1 MHVSL
6 WLRVQVHLHAFL
18 KPPPF
23 APKSPHP
30 QLASS
35 FQGNQPPLQA
45 HFCHAQGTLVLSQTT
60 ALPTVDDSA
69 APSFLW
75 KPSLLQTSATL
86 TVLSQPSSA
95 LISLLLG
102 PFLFQ
107 PTLLQPA
114 RSLQHH
120 WAHGPSLEPSLVL
133 DCPLDNIQILSMQLL
148 DSACWVSLG

>member
-23 APKSPHP
+23 TPKSPHSH
-30 QLASS
+30 LASS
-35 FQGNQPPLQA
+35 SQGNQFPLQA

-60 ALPTVDDSA
+60 ALPTVGDSA

-86 TVLSQPSSA
+86 TVLSQSSSA

-114 RSLQHH
+114 RALPHQ
-120 WAHGPSLEPSLVL
+120 WVRGPYLEPSLGSS
-133 DCPLDNIQILSMQLL
+133 LDNIQILSMQLS
-148 DSACWVSLG
+148 DSGSCVSLG